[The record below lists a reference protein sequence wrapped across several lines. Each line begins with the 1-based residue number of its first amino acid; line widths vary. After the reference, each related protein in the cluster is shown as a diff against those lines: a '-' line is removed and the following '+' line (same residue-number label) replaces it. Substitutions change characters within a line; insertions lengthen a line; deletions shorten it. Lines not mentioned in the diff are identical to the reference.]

1 MLAHGKGAAG
11 LGNDFVSGILGSPAE
26 SRTEK
31 HDLVELQQRVSSCK
45 RAGLTDVMS
54 LQRGVLA
61 EGMYRRANETA
72 PKLPSYG
79 AAKPEYQQFIDLE
92 NKRNHLRSAA
102 DKTMISAT
110 DCLVAQQPAIADRV
124 LRRSEE
130 HTSEL
135 QSLMRKSYDV

>member
-1 MLAHGKGAAG
+1 
-11 LGNDFVSGILGSPAE
+11 
-26 SRTEK
+26 
-31 HDLVELQQRVSSCK
+31 
-45 RAGLTDVMS
+45 MS

-110 DCLVAQQPAIADRV
+110 DCLVAQQPAIADR
-124 LRRSEE
+124 SEE
-130 HTSEL
+130 RRVGKECVSTCRSRWS
-135 QSLMRKSYDV
+135 QSKSKKKQPQHPVPQTPTNEQT

>member
-1 MLAHGKGAAG
+1 
-11 LGNDFVSGILGSPAE
+11 
-26 SRTEK
+26 
-31 HDLVELQQRVSSCK
+31 
-45 RAGLTDVMS
+45 MS

-79 AAKPEYQQFIDLE
+79 SATPEYQQFIDLE

-110 DCLVAQQPAIADRV
+110 DSLLLQPPPIPDSSNGRPCLQEKILLYRYISWYSDQ
-124 LRRSEE
+124 LKKK
-130 HTSEL
+130 T
-135 QSLMRKSYDV
+135 

>member
-1 MLAHGKGAAG
+1 
-11 LGNDFVSGILGSPAE
+11 
-26 SRTEK
+26 
-31 HDLVELQQRVSSCK
+31 
-45 RAGLTDVMS
+45 MS

-110 DCLVAQQPAIADRV
+110 DCLVAQTPAIAEPLLCSEQRPDAEPSATDSLFTYASKCDAPDRQTV
-124 LRRSEE
+124 REGKNE
-130 HTSEL
+130 
-135 QSLMRKSYDV
+135 